1 MQQLQTEI
9 YSEVWEMIEDR
20 DFEEMLYGQG
30 RGSSLI
36 NFMKIRDLRTFFR
49 ATQHKLEELE
59 KDAVSNKE
67 KLLLLGSILEAV
79 KREIQRLERK
89 SLYLEFGFE

>member
-1 MQQLQTEI
+1 MQQLWEEI
-9 YSEVWEMIEDR
+9 YSEVRKMIEDW
-20 DFEEMLYGQG
+20 DFEDIFFGWG

-36 NFMKIRDLRTFFR
+36 NFMKIRDLRTFFS
-49 ATQHKLEELE
+49 ATQLKIEELK

-67 KLLLLGSILEAV
+67 KILLLGSISEAV

-89 SLYLEFGFE
+89 SLYLEFGF

>member
-1 MQQLQTEI
+1 
-9 YSEVWEMIEDR
+9 MIESWDI
-20 DFEEMLYGQG
+20 EEMLYG
-30 RGSSLI
+30 RGSRPSLI
-36 NFMKIRDLRTFFR
+36 NFMKIRDLRTFFS
-49 ATQHKLEELE
+49 ATQQKIEELK

-67 KLLLLGSILEAV
+67 KILLLGSISEAV